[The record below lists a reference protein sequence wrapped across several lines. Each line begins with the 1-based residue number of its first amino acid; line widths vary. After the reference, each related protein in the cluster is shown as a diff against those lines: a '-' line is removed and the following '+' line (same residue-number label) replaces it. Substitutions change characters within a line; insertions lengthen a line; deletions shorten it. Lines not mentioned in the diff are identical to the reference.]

1 MARIMAIDYGRKRC
15 GVAVTD
21 ALQIVANG
29 LATVRACDLLQ
40 FVKEYVAREPVE
52 RIVVGEPRQLNNQ
65 PSESMRYIK
74 PFVAQLRKALPD
86 VPVTMYDERFTSAI
100 AHQALIDGGAKR
112 STRQDKALIDTMAAT
127 IILNNYLDSR
137 KLQL

>member
-29 LATVRACDLLQ
+29 LATVRACDLLR